1 MHSTPPQ
8 QHVAPIGQNPTKR
21 ANSVSMRIKKL
32 HKSSNETF
40 ETLERLILKLKFFR
54 KIKQKWKL
62 LSQIE
67 SD

>member
-40 ETLERLILKLKFFR
+40 EIKVFQKNQTKVESLISNRIRLIL
-54 KIKQKWKL
+54 
-62 LSQIE
+62 IE
-67 SD
+67 S